1 MVIMEE
7 NKGYAATL
15 GSCAADPYFCSLAA
29 NYATD
34 TAWYGISHPSA
45 PNYVAFASGGTQGVS
60 SDCTP
65 PGCGP
70 FSVPSLGGQL
80 TAAGVPWR
88 AYMESM
94 PSPCYSGAGSSLYA
108 EKHNPFLYFSDVR
121 AASNCATVEVPYPG
135 AAGLVTALG
144 GTGAPDFV
152 WITPNLA
159 NDMHSGTVQQG
170 DAWLKANLGPVLASP
185 WFTGGDAT
193 VVVTMDENDA
203 QSTPGG
209 GQVPLVVISS
219 NTTGKGSVTVSGN
232 HYGML
237 RSIEEAYGLG
247 LLGGAATGANG
258 DLVALFGGPAA

>member
-1 MVIMEE
+1 MSLRSEIAEQPVAVRRLLEVGWPEARTLARPLAAGEHLTIAGRGSSD
-7 NKGYAATL
+7 NAATYGKYL
-15 GSCAADPYFCSLAA
+15 FESL
-29 NYATD
+29 
-34 TAWYGISHPSA
+34 
-45 PNYVAFASGGTQGVS
+45 
-60 SDCTP
+60 
-65 PGCGP
+65 
-70 FSVPSLGGQL
+70 
-80 TAAGVPWR
+80 
-88 AYMESM
+88 
-94 PSPCYSGAGSSLYA
+94 
-108 EKHNPFLYFSDVR
+108 
-121 AASNCATVEVPYPG
+121 
-135 AAGLVTALG
+135 AGLVTALG

-209 GQVPLVVISS
+209 GQVPLVVISR
-219 NTTGKGSVTVSGN
+219 NTTGKGSVTVSRN